1 MTEGQDAAAAP
12 VPHGGAGHA
21 APAAG
26 SRSLFAEVPLPAPVP
41 ASPPGTEAG
50 SPAAGSPAAGG
61 TGWPGDAQQH
71 RGPLADPGRPAWHGR
86 HEGGPADDDA
96 ALADDNAALADDDA
110 AAGPESAGHAGSAT
124 PAGAPDHQAW
134 PASSIWTRASDAGR
148 PASRPPSAEPD
159 EDVPFARVDARKLEA
174 ALLGLRHP
182 VVTVPLLFEAPGVAE
197 ARAERVKLLSQID
210 DYLLPRLRQS
220 GAPILVALVGSTGAG
235 KSTLMNSVVGRQVS
249 ATGIRRPTTNSPV
262 LACHPDD
269 MRWFAEN
276 VFLPTLPRVRQQG
289 LAMPGRDGLLV
300 LAASDGMPKGVAV
313 LDTPDIDS
321 VVQAHHDFAH
331 QFLDASDLWLF
342 VTTARRYADAAVWE
356 MLKDA
361 RDRGAAL
368 ALALSRVP
376 PAAGLELTEHF
387 DAMLEANGLG
397 DIRRFIIPETVIT
410 DAQLPAAIAA
420 PVRDWLADT
429 ARRDDR
435 RVAVLTQTM
444 SGVLDT
450 FRSRVP
456 ALAAQVASQL
466 ELREQLRQ
474 VVDSVFTASLADFDQ
489 ATGDGSLLR
498 GEVLARW
505 QDFAGTGDL
514 LRTLQVRRGRGRQKK
529 QRMPARAAALKSAL
543 AASMVSL
550 VTATA
555 AHAAELVV
563 SDWQQEPAGAGLLA
577 DLGSASSAGDRRTAA
592 VSEADFVATALADL
606 GLVGGRDTSADSQDP
621 AALAR
626 ASAGRAA
633 AAERA
638 VRGWQEHVL
647 QLVTEEKVTK
657 RSIARVVSFD
667 EESLALVL
675 TMGALGY
682 AAPDGPPGSDES
694 GAVPQR
700 LLESLFGAGLM
711 RDLGARVRLDL
722 RQRVADLLGA
732 EVHRFLAVVDSAGVP
747 DESAAAEL
755 VQAGQALEGAR

>member
-1 MTEGQDAAAAP
+1 M
-12 VPHGGAGHA
+12 
-21 APAAG
+21 
-26 SRSLFAEVPLPAPVP
+26 
-41 ASPPGTEAG
+41 
-50 SPAAGSPAAGG
+50 
-61 TGWPGDAQQH
+61 
-71 RGPLADPGRPAWHGR
+71 
-86 HEGGPADDDA
+86 
-96 ALADDNAALADDDA
+96 
-110 AAGPESAGHAGSAT
+110 
-124 PAGAPDHQAW
+124 
-134 PASSIWTRASDAGR
+134 
-148 PASRPPSAEPD
+148 
-159 EDVPFARVDARKLEA
+159 PFARVDARKLEA

-376 PAAGLELTEHF
+376 PAAGVELTEHF

-397 DIRRFIIPETVIT
+397 DVRRFIIPETVIT

-429 ARRDDR
+429 ARREDR

-456 ALAAQVASQL
+456 ALAGHVASQL

-474 VVDSVFTASLADFDQ
+474 IVDSVFTASLADFDQ

-505 QDFAGTGDL
+505 RDFAGTGDL

-555 AHAAELVV
+555 ARAAELVV

-577 DLGSASSAGDRRTAA
+577 DLSSAAGEGDRRTAA

-606 GLVGGRDTSADSQDP
+606 GLVGSGDTSADSQDP

-626 ASAGRAA
+626 ASAGLAA

-638 VRGWQEHVL
+638 VREWQEHVL

-682 AAPDGPPGSDES
+682 AAPDGPPGDEA

-722 RQRVADLLGA
+722 RQRVADLLGG

-755 VQAGQALEGAR
+755 MQAGQALEEAR